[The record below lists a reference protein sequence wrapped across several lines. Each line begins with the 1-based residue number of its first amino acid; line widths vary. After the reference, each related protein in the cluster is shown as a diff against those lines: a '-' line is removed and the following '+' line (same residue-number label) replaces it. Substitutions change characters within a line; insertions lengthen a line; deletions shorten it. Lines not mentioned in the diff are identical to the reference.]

1 MHHMRKHVTLHKKLG
16 ETPLQ
21 AIQKW
26 KEAHSAYKDVP
37 ASYAGRL
44 DPMAEG
50 TLLVLL
56 GEECK
61 KQAKYRGLDKEYVVE
76 IVLDLHTDTGDVLGM
91 PSYTGIETA
100 PSDDA
105 IYSVVRNE
113 CGTHEVPYPAFSS
126 KTVNGKPLFLYALEG
141 TLDSIEIPTHGET
154 IHRISLEKSVFIPK
168 EDIAT
173 RIRETLAMAPRTLEP
188 SKELGADFRQDEIRA
203 HWDGVFSAMP
213 ERVFQVYT
221 LRVVCGSGTY
231 MRSLAERMGTA
242 LGTEALA
249 LSIRRTRI
257 GTYVPFLGLWIRTY

>member
-1 MHHMRKHVTLHKKLG
+1 MTLHKKLG

-21 AIQKW
+21 ALQTW
-26 KEAHSAYKDVP
+26 KETNPAYQNVP

-50 TLLVLL
+50 KLLMLL

-61 KQAKYRGLDKEYVVE
+61 SQTTYRGLDKEYVVE
-76 IVLDLHTDTGDVLGM
+76 VVLDLHTDTGDVLGI
-91 PSYTGIETA
+91 PSYTRKETA

-126 KTVNGKPLFLYALEG
+126 KTVSGKQLFMYALEG
-141 TLDSIEIPTHGET
+141 TLESIEIPTHRET
-154 IHRISLEKSVFIPK
+154 IHRISLERSSLISK
-168 EDIAT
+168 EKIAT
-173 RIRETLAMAPRTLEP
+173 RIRETLALVPRTPEP

-203 HWDGVFSAMP
+203 HWDEVFSAMP

-221 LRVVCGSGTY
+221 LRVVCGSGSY
-231 MRSLAERMGTA
+231 MRSLAERIGSA
-242 LGTEALA
+242 LGTEAIA
-249 LSIRRTRI
+249 LSIRRTKI
-257 GTYVPFLGLWIRTY
+257 GTYMPFLGLWIRTY